1 MVFKNT
7 DFGLQP
13 VLFQEF
19 AFVSVQK
26 REKSLLSKMVPFLIF
41 TPQHPPSTK
50 HTEAAGA
57 APRSAGRAQPQLS
70 EGSRPRRARSAEL
83 LAETSRAPSIFVLL
97 IIKRVAESLRKKRGL
112 TEK

>member
-50 HTEAAGA
+50 LTEVLGQLRGA
-57 APRSAGRAQPQLS
+57 RGELS
-70 EGSRPRRARSAEL
+70 PSSVRDPGHAVREVLSFWL
-83 LAETSRAPSIFVLL
+83 QTSRAPSIFVLL